1 MSLSKHEKIC
11 RHCGQPFLP
20 DLRNRARQHYCYKP
34 ACRKARK
41 EQSHRIW
48 RAKNPDHFKGE
59 PTSTTCSNGV
69 PSPRVLAPV
78 QSQVQVGAATCRFPS
93 GSGETP
99 PTACQPAL
107 QDGVPPLQD
116 SITRNPLILGL
127 ITHVFGCTL
136 QDCVEKI
143 IPALIIKGMEIR
155 TMMDGA
161 KTIRRKSAKHDAQKT
176 RTSVSRRRPLALAKW
191 PARLPAPDNPPPTV
205 FDWATPSHR

>member
-1 MSLSKHEKIC
+1 MNLSKHEKTC
-11 RHCGQPFLP
+11 RHCGQPFRP

-41 EQSHRIW
+41 DRSHRIW

-59 PTSTTCSNGV
+59 WNVDHVRQWRSLHPGYWRRSKARPKPARPERGAV
-69 PSPRVLAPV
+69 PLPV
-78 QSQVQVGAATCRFPS
+78 KNHQLD
-93 GSGETP
+93 
-99 PTACQPAL
+99 PALPL

-143 IPALIIKGMEIR
+143 IPELIIKGMEIR
-155 TMMDGA
+155 AMMDGA
-161 KTIRRKSAKHDAQKT
+161 KTIRRKSAKHDAQN
-176 RTSVSRRRPLALAKW
+176 SYARRK
-191 PARLPAPDNPPPTV
+191 PAPTTGAGSVPASFSGT
-205 FDWATPSHR
+205 R